1 MAARRRERA
10 VARGANDASTVAG
23 RARAGSFGA
32 AASGDGGD
40 AVSPALGLAARLLL
54 ILLLVV
60 APSFGLIDPTDLA
73 VPGISD
79 GSDNGPADDVTRKG
93 PAPIGVAITP
103 QTGEHPVLGSAPY
116 RLLGRE
122 ITPDPAGRLPS
133 SRSPPPR

>member
-1 MAARRRERA
+1 
-10 VARGANDASTVAG
+10 
-23 RARAGSFGA
+23 
-32 AASGDGGD
+32 
-40 AVSPALGLAARLLL
+40 VSPALGLAARLLL

-60 APSFGLIDPTDLA
+60 APSFALIDPTDLA

-79 GSDNGPADDVTRKG
+79 GSDNAPAEDVTRKG
-93 PAPIGVAITP
+93 PAPIGVAIAP

-122 ITPDPAGRLPS
+122 IAPDPAGRLPS